1 MASAFFSVALVA
13 GLLPALPAAAYA
25 EDQDA
30 SPTIAI
36 QAAQDSSQLEGEEA
50 GTTPATQSLLSQLA
64 FRYSD
69 YEGTQNFDYSTV
81 IDTSEA
87 IPTYT
92 VTVPSTCQALYAAAT
107 LAEGVEGE
115 ITVSYTDTDG
125 GTKTKTVP
133 SGSAVNLRGALDSYE
148 HATKGNSF
156 DVKVGDQVAA
166 HVVVVRA
173 LALSGFTVQDAS
185 GVDLTIDPEFQKP
198 RSTRPITYE
207 YAVSAFES
215 NSITVKPVSHVED
228 ATITVN
234 GEALADGAATITPS
248 FDDQGKA
255 TATIVLASDNI
266 TTTYTLTINKLTA
279 SFGGTGAAEDPYI
292 LASTEDLTSLS
303 NLVQQGVTFAGKYFK
318 LSENITLPDG
328 WVP

>member
-1 MASAFFSVALVA
+1 MALKNRPARTMASAFFSVALVA

-36 QAAQDSSQLEGEEA
+36 QAAQDSSQLEGEEV

-148 HATKGNSF
+148 YATKGNSF

-248 FDDQGKA
+248 FDDQQVDRILWRNGRSRRSLYSCKRRGFD
-255 TATIVLASDNI
+255 LAFQ
-266 TTTYTLTINKLTA
+266 L
-279 SFGGTGAAEDPYI
+279 GAAGRDVCRQVFQAKREHHAARRLGAPGCHETRQNR
-292 LASTEDLTSLS
+292 S
-303 NLVQQGVTFAGKYFK
+303 
-318 LSENITLPDG
+318 
-328 WVP
+328 